1 MDILTSF
8 LVATIASGTPLLFA
22 TLGEILT
29 EKVGNLNLGVEGMML
44 LGASF
49 SFIAGMAT
57 GSPLLALLCGMAAGG
72 VGALIYAFLT
82 VSMRANQVVTGLSL
96 TIFGAGLANFVGT
109 SVTGLTLATQVT
121 SVFSRAK
128 IPLLGDIPVI
138 GPALFNQS
146 VLVYLGYAVAVLM
159 WIYLGRTSAGLRA
172 RAVGENPAAADAAG
186 VGVSGQKYA
195 HICMGG
201 VLAGIAGA
209 YLSLYYSPTWQPGI
223 TAGMGWI
230 AVALVIFAMWN
241 PLRAV
246 LGAYVFG
253 GLRIVGF
260 QLQALGIR
268 IPTQFVDMLP
278 YVVTILV
285 LIFVSVR
292 KSNKNPPPGSLGN
305 AYFREER

>member
-1 MDILTSF
+1 MDILTAF
-8 LVATIASGTPLLFA
+8 LIATVASGTPLLLA

-44 LGASF
+44 MGASF
-49 SFIAGMAT
+49 SFIAGMST
-57 GSPLLALLCGMAAGG
+57 QSPGLAVMAGMAAGG
-72 VGALIYAFLT
+72 FGALIYAFLT

-96 TIFGAGLANFVGT
+96 TIFGAGLADFVGK
-109 SVTGLTLATQVT
+109 SVTGKTLPVVVT
-121 SVFSRAK
+121 GVYAPVK

-146 VLVYLGYAVAVLM
+146 ILVYFGYAIAILM
-159 WIYLGRTSAGLRA
+159 WIYLRRTSQGLKA

-186 VGVSGQKYA
+186 IRVSGNKYA
-195 HICMGG
+195 HIVMGG
-201 VLAGIAGA
+201 VLAGLAGA

-241 PLRAV
+241 PLRAI

-253 GLRIVGF
+253 GLRIIGLQF
-260 QLQALGIR
+260 QQSIK
-268 IPTQFVDMLP
+268 IPTQFMDMLP
-278 YVVTILV
+278 YVVTVLV
-285 LIFVSVR
+285 LIFVSIR
-292 KSNKNPPPGSLGN
+292 KSRKNPPPGSLGT